1 MLETILPWAYVWPIL
16 AYSVVGTLLVLVPA
30 LLLMNV
36 ALGCLVLLL
45 YVLLPETTI
54 DHLLQTSLDLIREK
68 FGRYFDPVEE
78 NLRATFPLHGAE
90 HLEEHPTS
98 LLLWHPHSL
107 MSVTSVLHN
116 CYGIQKD
123 LKTKTV
129 CLNLYHTLPV
139 IKDIARFARTIPADY
154 SAMKQTL
161 EAGTS
166 VSVMP
171 GGIRE
176 MMDTEPNTLRI
187 VLGKRRG
194 VFRLALETGT
204 PLVPVLTYGENEL
217 FPQERSSWMDTLNTF
232 LYKWFRVAVPT
243 TSSTAFQNWMN
254 LYLHPLDPVPTYIG
268 KPLVVEKKTSPTEE
282 DIANLRTQYIEKLRQ
297 LFEETHPEGT
307 KLIIQE

>member
-1 MLETILPWAYVWPIL
+1 MFETILPWAYVWPLL
-16 AYSVVGTLLVLVPA
+16 AYSIVGTLLVALP
-30 LLLMNV
+30 LLLAVNV
-36 ALGCLVLLL
+36 VLGCLVLLL
-45 YVLLPETTI
+45 YALLPNETI
-54 DHLLQTSLDLIREK
+54 DHLLRTGLDVIREK
-68 FGRYFDPVEE
+68 FERYFDPVEA
-78 NLRATFPLHGAE
+78 NLRATFPLHGVQN
-90 HLEEHPTS
+90 LEGQTS

-129 CLNLYHTLPV
+129 CLNLYHTIPV
-139 IKDIARFARTIPADY
+139 VKDLARFAKTIPADY
-154 SAMKQTL
+154 HVMKETL
-161 EAGTS
+161 ESGTS

-176 MMDTEPNTLRI
+176 MMDTEPHTLRI

-217 FPQERSSWMDTLNTF
+217 FPQERNSWMDSLNTWM
-232 LYKWFRVAVPT
+232 YKWWKVAIPT

-268 KPLVVEKKTSPTEE
+268 KPLVVEKKESPTEE
-282 DIANLRTQYIEKLRQ
+282 DITALRERYIDALKEH
-297 LFEETHPEGT
+297 FEATRPEGYT
-307 KLIIQE
+307 LVIQE